1 MERSKIIKSIQS
13 LEKTENVVKYELI
26 DTVSENRIQNA
37 IQCYAPTCKR
47 EEIVAMVDTT
57 LRKNGKKGMLI
68 TTECIYGSAFS
79 DSPIEL
85 EGLKAIIAFDEIAVE
100 DGDYTFSQFTKLAIK
115 DGIAEEVT
123 KRT

>member
-1 MERSKIIKSIQS
+1 MVGVRFSHPLLEKDLRTFVFKSFFYLCIGGIMRKKKNRGRDMERSKVIKSIQS

-57 LRKNGKKGMLI
+57 LRKNGKKGDI
-68 TTECIYGSAFS
+68 GNHHRKGAAT
-79 DSPIEL
+79 
-85 EGLKAIIAFDEIAVE
+85 
-100 DGDYTFSQFTKLAIK
+100 
-115 DGIAEEVT
+115 
-123 KRT
+123 